1 MRKELT
7 GFRGGAYALVIIG
20 IVAGVLSFIR
30 VGSLIIATAMAVIV
44 LSGRK
49 DVPSRGV
56 ISTYLP
62 ILIAIS
68 LFAMAIAL
76 PRGL

>member
-7 GFRGGAYALVIIG
+7 GSRGVAYALVTIG
-20 IVAGVLSFIR
+20 IVAGVFSFIR
-30 VGSLIIATAMAVIV
+30 VGSLIIAVAMAVIV

-49 DVPSRGV
+49 DAPSRGV

>member
-1 MRKELT
+1 MALSLKV
-7 GFRGGAYALVIIG
+7 AYLSLVIG
-20 IVAGVLSFIR
+20 VLAGVFSFIR
-30 VGSLIIATAMAVIV
+30 IGALIIAVAMAAIV

-49 DVPSRGV
+49 SEPNRG
-56 ISTYLP
+56 IIPTYLP

>member
-1 MRKELT
+1 
-7 GFRGGAYALVIIG
+7 
-20 IVAGVLSFIR
+20 

-49 DVPSRGV
+49 DAPNRGV

>member
-1 MRKELT
+1 VRKELT
-7 GFRGGAYALVIIG
+7 GYRGLANALLVVG
-20 IVAGVLSFIR
+20 IVAGVFSFIR
-30 VGSLIIATAMAVIV
+30 VGSAIIAAAMAVIV

-49 DVPSRGV
+49 DAPNRGV

>member
-1 MRKELT
+1 MTRDRT
-7 GFRGGAYALVIIG
+7 ISYALLAIG
-20 IVAGVLSFIR
+20 ILAGVFSFIR
-30 VGSLIIATAMAVIV
+30 VGSLFVAAAMAVIA
-44 LSGRK
+44 LSERRESP
-49 DVPSRGV
+49 DRGV

-68 LFAMAIAL
+68 LTAMAIAL

>member
-1 MRKELT
+1 MALSLKV
-7 GFRGGAYALVIIG
+7 AYVFLFLGVIAGIFSLIRVGALVIA
-20 IVAGVLSFIR
+20 V
-30 VGSLIIATAMAVIV
+30 AMAVIV
-44 LSGRK
+44 LFGRK
-49 DVPSRGV
+49 NAPQRG
-56 ISTYLP
+56 IIPTYLP

>member
-1 MRKELT
+1 MNRSRIAPVVLL
-7 GFRGGAYALVIIG
+7 AAG
-20 IVAGVLSFIR
+20 IVAGIFSFIR
-30 VGSLIIATAMAVIV
+30 VGSLLIAATMAVIV
-44 LSGRK
+44 ISGRK
-49 DVPSRGV
+49 DAPARGV

>member
-1 MRKELT
+1 MRKEIT
-7 GFRGGAYALVIIG
+7 GSRGIAYALLIIG
-20 IVAGVLSFIR
+20 IVAGVFSFIR
-30 VGSLIIATAMAVIV
+30 VGSLIIAAAMAVIV

-49 DVPSRGV
+49 TEPRRGV

>member
-1 MRKELT
+1 VRKELT
-7 GFRGGAYALVIIG
+7 GYRGLANALLVVG
-20 IVAGVLSFIR
+20 IVAGVFSFIR
-30 VGSLIIATAMAVIV
+30 VGSVIIASAMAVIV

-49 DVPSRGV
+49 DAPNRGV

>member
-1 MRKELT
+1 VRKELT
-7 GFRGGAYALVIIG
+7 GSRGVAYALL
-20 IVAGVLSFIR
+20 VAGIMAGVFSFIR
-30 VGSLIIATAMAVIV
+30 VGSLIIAAAMAVIV

-49 DVPSRGV
+49 AAPNRGV

-68 LFAMAIAL
+68 LFAMAIVL

>member
-1 MRKELT
+1 V
-7 GFRGGAYALVIIG
+7 GAI
-20 IVAGVLSFIR
+20 
-30 VGSLIIATAMAVIV
+30 IIAVAMAAIV

-49 DVPSRGV
+49 SEANRG
-56 ISTYLP
+56 IIPTYLP
-62 ILIAIS
+62 LLIAIS

>member
-1 MRKELT
+1 MALSLKFAYLSLGIGVIAGIFSLIRI
-7 GFRGGAYALVIIG
+7 GA
-20 IVAGVLSFIR
+20 
-30 VGSLIIATAMAVIV
+30 LIIAVAMTVIV

-49 DVPSRGV
+49 SAPNRG
-56 ISTYLP
+56 IIPTYLP

>member
-1 MRKELT
+1 MTLSLKI
-7 GFRGGAYALVIIG
+7 AYLFFVLG
-20 IVAGVLSFIR
+20 VVAGVFSLIR
-30 VGSLIIATAMAVIV
+30 VGATIIAVTMAAIV

-49 DVPSRGV
+49 SEANRG
-56 ISTYLP
+56 IIPTYLP
-62 ILIAIS
+62 LLIAIS

>member
-1 MRKELT
+1 MRKELS
-7 GFRGGAYALVIIG
+7 GSRGVAYVLLIAG
-20 IVAGVLSFIR
+20 IVAGVFSFIR
-30 VGSLIIATAMAVIV
+30 VGSLIIALAMAVIV

-49 DVPSRGV
+49 GAPNRGA

>member
-1 MRKELT
+1 MTRS
-7 GFRGGAYALVIIG
+7 RAGAYGLMVIG
-20 IVAGVLSFIR
+20 IVAGVFSFIR
-30 VGSLIIATAMAVIV
+30 VGSLIIAVGMAIVV

-49 DVPSRGV
+49 DSPARGV

>member
-1 MRKELT
+1 VRKELS
-7 GFRGGAYALVIIG
+7 GYRGVAYTLLVIG
-20 IVAGVLSFIR
+20 IVAGVFSFIR
-30 VGSLIIATAMAVIV
+30 VGSLIISVAMALIV

-49 DVPSRGV
+49 SAPNRGV

>member
-1 MRKELT
+1 MTLSLKI
-7 GFRGGAYALVIIG
+7 AYLSLVLG
-20 IVAGVLSFIR
+20 VVAGIFSFIR
-30 VGSLIIATAMAVIV
+30 VGSLVIAMAMAVIV

-49 DVPSRGV
+49 NAVNRG
-56 ISTYLP
+56 IIPTYLP

>member
-7 GFRGGAYALVIIG
+7 GFRGVAYALVIIG

-30 VGSLIIATAMAVIV
+30 VGSLIIATAMALIV

-49 DVPSRGV
+49 DLPSRGV

>member
-1 MRKELT
+1 VRKELT
-7 GFRGGAYALVIIG
+7 GYRGLANALLVVG
-20 IVAGVLSFIR
+20 IVAGVFSFIR
-30 VGSLIIATAMAVIV
+30 VGSVIIAAAMAVIV
-44 LSGRK
+44 LSGRR
-49 DVPSRGV
+49 DAPNRGV

-76 PRGL
+76 PRGV

>member
-1 MRKELT
+1 VRKELS
-7 GFRGGAYALVIIG
+7 GYRGVAYALLVVG
-20 IVAGVLSFIR
+20 IMAGVFSFIR

-49 DVPSRGV
+49 AAPNRGV

>member
-1 MRKELT
+1 VRKELT
-7 GFRGGAYALVIIG
+7 GSRGVAYALVIIG
-20 IVAGVLSFIR
+20 IMAGVFSFIR
-30 VGSLIIATAMAVIV
+30 VGSLIIAVAMAVIV

-49 DVPSRGV
+49 EAPSRGV

>member
-1 MRKELT
+1 MRKELS
-7 GFRGGAYALVIIG
+7 GYRGVAYALVVVG
-20 IVAGVLSFIR
+20 ILAGVFSFIR
-30 VGSLIIATAMAVIV
+30 MGSLIIAAAMAVIV

-49 DVPSRGV
+49 AAPNRGV

>member
-1 MRKELT
+1 
-7 GFRGGAYALVIIG
+7 
-20 IVAGVLSFIR
+20 
-30 VGSLIIATAMAVIV
+30 VIV

-49 DVPSRGV
+49 EAPSRGV

>member
-1 MRKELT
+1 VRKELT
-7 GFRGGAYALVIIG
+7 GYRGLANALLVVG
-20 IVAGVLSFIR
+20 IVAGVFSFIR
-30 VGSLIIATAMAVIV
+30 VGSVIIAAAMAVIV
-44 LSGRK
+44 LSGRR
-49 DVPSRGV
+49 DAPNRGV

>member
-7 GFRGGAYALVIIG
+7 GYRGVASALLLIG
-20 IVAGVLSFIR
+20 IVAGVFSFIR
-30 VGSLIIATAMAVIV
+30 VGSLIIATAMALIV

-49 DVPSRGV
+49 DAPSRGI

>member
-1 MRKELT
+1 VRKELT
-7 GFRGGAYALVIIG
+7 SSRGVAYALVIIG
-20 IVAGVLSFIR
+20 IVAGVFSFIR
-30 VGSLIIATAMAVIV
+30 VGSLIIAVAMAVIV

-49 DVPSRGV
+49 EAPSRGV

>member
-1 MRKELT
+1 MTRI
-7 GFRGGAYALVIIG
+7 RAGAYGLIVIG
-20 IVAGVLSFIR
+20 IVAGVFSFIR
-30 VGSLIIATAMAVIV
+30 VGSLIIAVGMAIVV

-49 DVPSRGV
+49 DSPARGV

>member
-1 MRKELT
+1 MRKELS
-7 GFRGGAYALVIIG
+7 GSRGAAYALLVVG
-20 IVAGVLSFIR
+20 VVAGVFSFIR
-30 VGSLIIATAMAVIV
+30 VGSLMIAVAMAVIV

-49 DVPSRGV
+49 NEANRG
-56 ISTYLP
+56 IIPTYLP

>member
-1 MRKELT
+1 MIRIST
-7 GFRGGAYALVIIG
+7 AAYALVVIG
-20 IVAGVLSFIR
+20 IIAAVFSFIR
-30 VGSLIIATAMAVIV
+30 VGSLVIATGMAVIV
-44 LSGRK
+44 LSERK
-49 DVPSRGV
+49 NASSRGV

>member
-1 MRKELT
+1 MTLSLKI
-7 GFRGGAYALVIIG
+7 AYLSLVLG
-20 IVAGVLSFIR
+20 VVAGIFSFIR
-30 VGSLIIATAMAVIV
+30 MGSLVIAMAMAVIV

-49 DVPSRGV
+49 NAVNRG
-56 ISTYLP
+56 IIPTYLP

>member
-1 MRKELT
+1 MTRI
-7 GFRGGAYALVIIG
+7 RAGAYGLIVIG
-20 IVAGVLSFIR
+20 IVAGVFSFIR
-30 VGSLIIATAMAVIV
+30 VGSLIIAVGMAIVV

-49 DVPSRGV
+49 DVPARGV

>member
-1 MRKELT
+1 MREEMT
-7 GFRGGAYALVIIG
+7 RIRAGAYGLMVIG
-20 IVAGVLSFIR
+20 IAAGVFSFIR
-30 VGSLIIATAMAVIV
+30 VGSLIIAVGMAVIV

-49 DVPSRGV
+49 DAPNRGV

>member
-1 MRKELT
+1 VRKELT
-7 GFRGGAYALVIIG
+7 GSRGVAYALLVVG
-20 IVAGVLSFIR
+20 IVAGVFSFIR

-49 DVPSRGV
+49 SAPDRGV

-62 ILIAIS
+62 IFIAIS

>member
-1 MRKELT
+1 MSRYRIAT
-7 GFRGGAYALVIIG
+7 VALLAVGIIAG
-20 IVAGVLSFIR
+20 IFSFIR
-30 VGSLIIATAMAVIV
+30 VGSLLIAAAMAVIV
-44 LSGRK
+44 ISRRK
-49 DVPSRGV
+49 DAPARGV

>member
-7 GFRGGAYALVIIG
+7 GYRGLANALLVVG
-20 IVAGVLSFIR
+20 IVAGVFSFIR
-30 VGSLIIATAMAVIV
+30 VGSVIIAAAMAVIV
-44 LSGRK
+44 LSGRR
-49 DVPSRGV
+49 DAPNRGV

>member
-7 GFRGGAYALVIIG
+7 GSRGVAYALLVVG
-20 IVAGVLSFIR
+20 IVVGVFSFIR

-49 DVPSRGV
+49 SAPDRGV

>member
-1 MRKELT
+1 M
-7 GFRGGAYALVIIG
+7 LVVG
-20 IVAGVLSFIR
+20 IVAGVFSFIR
-30 VGSLIIATAMAVIV
+30 VGSLIIATAMALIV

-49 DVPSRGV
+49 DAPSRGV

>member
-1 MRKELT
+1 MTLSLKI
-7 GFRGGAYALVIIG
+7 AYLFLVLG
-20 IVAGVLSFIR
+20 VVAGVFSLIR
-30 VGSLIIATAMAVIV
+30 VGAIIIAVAMAAIV

-49 DVPSRGV
+49 SEANRG
-56 ISTYLP
+56 IIPTYLP
-62 ILIAIS
+62 LLIAIS